1 MKTIRLIA
9 ASLLITSGV
18 IHVFFAFEFKGL
30 TDNALAYWMGN
41 GILYLV
47 LGVLF
52 LIKKRF
58 AFWLGI
64 IPIIL
69 SIFAPYA
76 GSDKVLIHVMNFTDL
91 IAVNF
96 CMLLLIRERDAKSIK
111 RFRWTL
117 RVLSGLI
124 IVIIISGFISYGFF
138 PERGEVEL
146 SRIKD
151 LLWVFAPWGLG
162 IIGFGLAWKW
172 ELIGGI
178 VALSGFVIWCIDN
191 PPTLQ
196 NYFVFIY
203 PIIAILFIVLW
214 AISRNTTEKNN

>member
-1 MKTIRLIA
+1 MKTIRIIA
-9 ASLLITSGV
+9 ASLLIISGV
-18 IHVFFAFEFKGL
+18 LHVFFAFKFKGV
-30 TDNALAYWMGN
+30 TNNALAYWMGD

-47 LGVLF
+47 LGILF

-58 AFWLGI
+58 AFWLGL
-64 IPIIL
+64 IPIIV
-69 SIFAPYA
+69 SIFASY
-76 GSDKVLIHVMNFTDL
+76 GSGYKVLTHVMHYIDL
-91 IAVNF
+91 IIVIC
-96 CMLLLIRERDAKSIK
+96 CMVLLLRKRDAKSIK

-124 IVIIISGFISYGFF
+124 IAIIISGFISYGFF

-162 IIGFGLAWKW
+162 IIGFGLAWKL

-178 VALSGFVIWCIDN
+178 VALSGFVVWCIDN
-191 PPTLQ
+191 PPSLQ
-196 NYFVFIY
+196 NYVIFIY

-214 AISRNTTEKNN
+214 AISRNTTVMNK